1 MQWQQQDRQE
11 REQSD
16 LAGCCPKD
24 KSQSPAPEKVS
35 RDAKISWYYLCIL
48 TSAEFYGSVKELPA
62 AILAH
67 LKQKSKPENEV
78 YPTVAIFPL
87 SALKAKL

>member
-1 MQWQQQDRQE
+1 M
-11 REQSD
+11 
-16 LAGCCPKD
+16 L
-24 KSQSPAPEKVS
+24 
-35 RDAKISWYYLCIL
+35 KISSLHLSIL
-48 TSAEFYGSVKELPA
+48 TSAEFYGSIKELPA